1 MFRKK
6 NIIKKNQRVFFF
18 LGGGGSVVLVLVLKL
33 KRLGLD
39 IVQTVDMTSS
49 DHLC

>member
-1 MFRKK
+1 MLRKK

-18 LGGGGSVVLVLVLKL
+18 WGGGSVVLVLVLKL

>member
-18 LGGGGSVVLVLVLKL
+18 GGGGSVVLVLVLKL

>member
-18 LGGGGSVVLVLVLKL
+18 WGGGSVVLVLVLKL

>member
-18 LGGGGSVVLVLVLKL
+18 GGGGGSVVLVLMKL

>member
-6 NIIKKNQRVFFF
+6 NIIKKKPACLFFF
-18 LGGGGSVVLVLVLKL
+18 GGGSVVLVLMKL